1 MAGWCSVVP
10 LLSIWCFLRPVSWLD
25 KHDIYKADTR
35 TMLLWEYAVV
45 VVEPCPSDEVTTGT
59 DRLTMEGVM

>member
-10 LLSIWCFLRPVSWLD
+10 LLSIWCFLRPVSRPD
-25 KHDIYKADTR
+25 RCDIYKADTR

-45 VVEPCPSDEVTTGT
+45 VEPSPSDEVTTGA
-59 DRLTMEGVM
+59 DKLTMEGVM

>member
-10 LLSIWCFLRPVSWLD
+10 LRSIWCFLRPVSWSD
-25 KHDIYKADTR
+25 RRDIYKADTR

-45 VVEPCPSDEVTTGT
+45 VEEPWPSDEVTAGA
-59 DRLTMEGVM
+59 DRVTMDGVM